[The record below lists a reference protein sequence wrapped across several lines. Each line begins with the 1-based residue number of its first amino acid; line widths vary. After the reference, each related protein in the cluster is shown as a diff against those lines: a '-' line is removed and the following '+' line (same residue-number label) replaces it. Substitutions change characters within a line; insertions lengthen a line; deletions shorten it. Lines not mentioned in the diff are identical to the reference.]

1 MQPAAD
7 GGSPLALI
15 IRMRILLGLIV
26 VVTIAGAVL
35 THRKNEQAAATPV
48 ATAKAASAQPAAPRE
63 VSQHDWAKRSL
74 DRAADVKR
82 QVAEQQKE
90 NGTK

>member
-26 VVTIAGAVL
+26 VVTIAGAVF
-35 THRKNEQAAATPV
+35 THRKNEQAAAT
-48 ATAKAASAQPAAPRE
+48 AKAPITQPAAPRE

-74 DRAADVKR
+74 DRAAAVKR
-82 QVAEQQKE
+82 QVAQQQKE